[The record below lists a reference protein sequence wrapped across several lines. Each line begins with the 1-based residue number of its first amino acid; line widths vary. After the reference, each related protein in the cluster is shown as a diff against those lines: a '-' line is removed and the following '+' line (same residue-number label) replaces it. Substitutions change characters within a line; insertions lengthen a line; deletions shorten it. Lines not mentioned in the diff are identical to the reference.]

1 MKPPTLSI
9 IIPTHNRAAMLR
21 QHLAALAIQS
31 WPLETIEVIVVAD
44 SCVDQTEAA
53 VTSLATET
61 LFSLRLIS
69 HQARSAA
76 ASRQAGAEAARGEV
90 LIFLDDDIAVDHDFI
105 RAHMEAQQ
113 PNRVVL
119 GYSRPVLPA
128 RPSRWQVDAYRWW
141 EDSFRAFARPGHR
154 FTYRDFFSG
163 NASLPSELFWR
174 VGGFD
179 LSFSGRL
186 EDYELGMRLI
196 KAGANL
202 HFAPLA
208 IGDHHDQTDLP
219 QWLRRLRQEGIA
231 DVQIAQRHPE
241 LRSYIFD
248 LRYRPSLVVRL
259 LRLSA
264 FFAPKRG
271 ASLEQMILQAL
282 AICERFGLRYRWKQ
296 LLGALR
302 DYNYY
307 RGVAGELGSRDNYKR
322 WLGQA
327 PSRQRM
333 ASEVPMIDLNNLPA
347 GHELAELL
355 AQATAKGVTV
365 MVGETE
371 VFALPPEPGAEPLQ
385 IEHLRLA
392 LREATRHAFIPGLTL
407 SMARLAYGDRS

>member
-1 MKPPTLSI
+1 M
-9 IIPTHNRAAMLR
+9 
-21 QHLAALAIQS
+21 
-31 WPLETIEVIVVAD
+31 
-44 SCVDQTEAA
+44 
-53 VTSLATET
+53 
-61 LFSLRLIS
+61 
-69 HQARSAA
+69 
-76 ASRQAGAEAARGEV
+76 
-90 LIFLDDDIAVDHDFI
+90 
-105 RAHMEAQQ
+105 
-113 PNRVVL
+113 
-119 GYSRPVLPA
+119 
-128 RPSRWQVDAYRWW
+128 
-141 EDSFRAFARPGHR
+141 
-154 FTYRDFFSG
+154 
-163 NASLPSELFWR
+163 
-174 VGGFD
+174 
-179 LSFSGRL
+179 
-186 EDYELGMRLI
+186 
-196 KAGANL
+196 
-202 HFAPLA
+202 
-208 IGDHHDQTDLP
+208 
-219 QWLRRLRQEGIA
+219 
-231 DVQIAQRHPE
+231 
-241 LRSYIFD
+241 
-248 LRYRPSLVVRL
+248 VRL

-307 RGVAGELGSRDNYKR
+307 RGVAGELGPRDNYKR

-392 LREATRHAFIPGLTL
+392 LREATRHTFIPGLTL
-407 SMARLAYGDRS
+407 SMARLAYGDRA